1 MAPMGPLLIVSMA
14 SSLIQ
19 PVASSLVNAI
29 TGKGVM
35 RARKGQ
41 ESGILPLLTLPLMMK
56 VLEEGVTKAGKGYN
70 NIDHMDENF
79 YFYSIL

>member
-56 VLEEGVTKAGKGYN
+56 VLEEGVTKDGKGYN